1 MGERIKEIKKKKESG
16 EINDRQECFFL
27 FLSNVFVEDWK

>member
-27 FLSNVFVEDWK
+27 FLSNVFVED